1 MTLHY
6 LTKSEKPEP
15 LSITEALERS
25 IAQAKAKQSAEA
37 ARAVDEKRWA
47 ESEKHK
53 AWIAGCRKAI
63 ADGRIKMRETRAAMA
78 AARAEHDRAIDDTLN
93 AYVCLV
99 EALDGSNEFKNEF
112 GHQVPKGKSK

>member
-1 MTLHY
+1 MTTNHPSGPRLSGPR
-6 LTKSEKPEP
+6 LTVVREENLEGVLSE
-15 LSITEALERS
+15 S
-25 IAQAKAKQSAEA
+25 IAAVEARKADA
-37 ARAVDEKRWA
+37 ARWA

-63 ADGRIKMRETRAAMA
+63 ADGRVRMRETRAAMA

-99 EALDGSNEFKNEF
+99 EALDGSNGFKNEF
-112 GHQVPKGKSK
+112 GHEVPKGKSK